1 MCLLIQKQFNFCKNL
16 KSNFSAKPKI
26 GFIISLIFTFLFIN
40 DVQAKNTSQTYLI
53 DKEHTEIGF
62 EVKHL
67 VISRVKGRFDI
78 FQGQIETENDVLTK
92 ISGTVDSAS
101 VNTNQEKRD
110 KHLRS
115 ADFLDTEKFPKL
127 SFEADK
133 LKIKKGEKK
142 KIKSQI
148 TIHGV
153 TRAENIEIEFVGTTE
168 DPWGT
173 KKIVI
178 QATAEINR
186 KDYGLTWNQ
195 ALETGGVMVGEK
207 IKIEVNAQGNLK

>member
-1 MCLLIQKQFNFCKNL
+1 M
-16 KSNFSAKPKI
+16 
-26 GFIISLIFTFLFIN
+26 
-40 DVQAKNTSQTYLI
+40 
-53 DKEHTEIGF
+53 
-62 EVKHL
+62 
-67 VISRVKGRFDI
+67 
-78 FQGQIETENDVLTK
+78 
-92 ISGTVDSAS
+92 
-101 VNTNQEKRD
+101 
-110 KHLRS
+110 
-115 ADFLDTEKFPKL
+115 
-127 SFEADK
+127 